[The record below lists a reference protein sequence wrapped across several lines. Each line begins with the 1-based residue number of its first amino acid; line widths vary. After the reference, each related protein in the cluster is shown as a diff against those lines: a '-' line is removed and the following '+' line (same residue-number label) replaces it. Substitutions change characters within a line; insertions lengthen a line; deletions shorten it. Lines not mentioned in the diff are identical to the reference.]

1 MINGL
6 TMFNTFRTS
15 SIWQD
20 IFLVDT
26 DWNCATR
33 ITPFISALYLALHN
47 HCWVSV
53 CSPWASSLQST
64 YYHLFSFLLQLLL
77 LSRFCLLFHL
87 FCFFSGL
94 LYFGTSL
101 NLMSNLLLLLV
112 TSIALLL
119 TSCRSTKPI
128 TLPLGRYKLWI
139 SALIWHILL
148 HANNFPMFVFIFL
161 ISLKFQLITLKL
173 YLTEWTSNGLVYV
186 VLLCELSSVLRTAPT
201 CLKHSFQIFFFM
213 LAYWT
218 PWPYFTTRCLTVP
231 LPSASL

>member
-1 MINGL
+1 MIANLIFSGANIIPPDQSSFALIQFEQKISWCRMINGL

-33 ITPFISALYLALHN
+33 ITPFISALYLALHS

-128 TLPLGRYKLWI
+128 T
-139 SALIWHILL
+139 
-148 HANNFPMFVFIFL
+148 F
-161 ISLKFQLITLKL
+161 
-173 YLTEWTSNGLVYV
+173 TS
-186 VLLCELSSVLRTAPT
+186 R
-201 CLKHSFQIFFFM
+201 
-213 LAYWT
+213 
-218 PWPYFTTRCLTVP
+218 
-231 LPSASL
+231 